1 MSKATRDAVIFLI
14 GVGAAV
20 NELLVRDGEP
30 RTNVLIAAGV
40 ALGAIPIVRVQD
52 WINSRSGQ

>member
-40 ALGAIPIVRVQD
+40 ALDAIPIMRVQD
-52 WINSRSGQ
+52 